1 MISTVID
8 QSLGLEF
15 PIFQGGM
22 AWVADASLAAGV
34 SNAGGLGIIAAM
46 NSNGEQLREEIRK
59 CKTMTDKIFGVN
71 IMLMSPFAE
80 EVSDVVVEEG
90 IKVITTGAGNP
101 GKYMAKWLEAGIK
114 VIPVVPSVALA
125 RKMEKDGAFAV
136 IAEGGESGG
145 HVGDLTTMALV
156 PQVVD
161 AVNIPVI
168 AAGGIADGR
177 QIAAAF
183 MLGAQGV
190 QVGTRFL
197 VAKECTISQEYKNKI
212 LKARDIDTVVTGK
225 RLGHPVRSIR
235 NSFTREYTKAEYD
248 SANVSDEEL
257 ENMGLGRLR
266 RAVREG
272 DVSPAAKAVYEMADS
287 IRENTSKQCFEGTM
301 EELSKTVNTQ
311 PCIFTA
317 DLAAARALVEKG
329 ITPDCVAGFS
339 LGEISALAFSGILSD
354 EQAFRLVCK
363 RGELMDKAATE
374 NPGAM
379 AAVLKLT
386 PEKVEE
392 ICSRFDKTYPVNYNS
407 PAQTVVATTSENA
420 DAFCEAV
427 KADGGRAKLLAVSGA
442 FHSPFMADA
451 AEGLGKYMENVDF
464 AQPKVQIYSDY
475 TAQPYSGDFKTLV
488 KAQVENPVKWQ
499 TIVENMINDGVDTF
513 IEVGVGK
520 TLTGLVKRINGDVKA
535 FKVETAADIDA
546 LEL

>member
-59 CKTMTDKIFGVN
+59 CKKMTDKIFGVN

-80 EVSDVVVEEG
+80 EVSDVVIEEG

-161 AVNIPVI
+161 AVKIPVI

-272 DVSPAAKAVYEMADS
+272 DVSQGTVLAGQVASMVKKEQPAREM
-287 IRENTSKQCFEGTM
+287 I
-301 EELSKTVNTQ
+301 EEM
-311 PCIFTA
+311 
-317 DLAAARALVEKG
+317 
-329 ITPDCVAGFS
+329 FS
-339 LGEISALAFSGILSD
+339 
-354 EQAFRLVCK
+354 QAEEVLN
-363 RGELMDKAATE
+363 GAT
-374 NPGAM
+374 
-379 AAVLKLT
+379 KW
-386 PEKVEE
+386 
-392 ICSRFDKTYPVNYNS
+392 
-407 PAQTVVATTSENA
+407 
-420 DAFCEAV
+420 V
-427 KADGGRAKLLAVSGA
+427 K
-442 FHSPFMADA
+442 
-451 AEGLGKYMENVDF
+451 
-464 AQPKVQIYSDY
+464 
-475 TAQPYSGDFKTLV
+475 
-488 KAQVENPVKWQ
+488 
-499 TIVENMINDGVDTF
+499 
-513 IEVGVGK
+513 
-520 TLTGLVKRINGDVKA
+520 
-535 FKVETAADIDA
+535 
-546 LEL
+546 